1 MSMHTR
7 LATPADKD
15 QILALFDDF
24 SEMLNATD
32 SPSQIGGPI
41 LDEILARPD
50 THVFVAEEECRLLGL
65 VTFFLLPNIR
75 HGFHRG
81 HIEDFFVSAAARRK
95 GVATALFQAVTDYCR
110 ANAITVIKL
119 DSGNELAAA
128 HAFYQSVGGRSTE
141 RFFRFDLD

>member
-1 MSMHTR
+1 MQTR

-24 SEMLNATD
+24 SAMLNTTD

-41 LDEILARPD
+41 LDEILVRPD
-50 THVFVAEEECRLLGL
+50 THVFVAEEGCRLLGL
-65 VTFFLLPNIR
+65 VTFFLLPNVR

-81 HIEDFFVSAAARRK
+81 HIEDFFVSTAARRE

-110 ANAITVIKL
+110 SHGITVIKL
-119 DSGNELAAA
+119 DSGNDLTGA
-128 HAFYQSVGGRSTE
+128 HAFYESVGGRSTE